1 MKCLLLGRKG
11 SNELRVRDS
20 ILRLATRYQLD
31 PNELLD
37 AFIEAWNHGSTQQT
51 GYSIVCRHSDAQ
63 SGMFQLTHNHVI
75 SQFPIDLAVL
85 MKPDNFRYYFRG
97 FKLKPIQAPSQ
108 LYRSI
113 DELRFQMRSVNL
125 KAKVVEKPE
134 KRQIRTRW
142 GAPAFVSN
150 VKIVDDTGS
159 IRLSLWNHQID
170 TVNVGD
176 DVDIHGG
183 HVVQYAGNPQL
194 RLGKKGT
201 LSINH
206 SPMKTYI

>member
-1 MKCLLLGRKG
+1 MGRQG

-31 PNELLD
+31 PNKLLD
-37 AFIEAWNHGSTQQT
+37 AFIEAWKHGSTQQT
-51 GYSIVCRHSDAQ
+51 DYTIECRHSDAQ
-63 SGMFQLTHNHVI
+63 SGMFLITHNDVI

-85 MKPDNFRYYFRG
+85 MRPNSFRHYFQG
-97 FKLKPIQAPSQ
+97 FTLEPVNDLSQ
-108 LYRSI
+108 GYLTI
-113 DELRFQMRSVNL
+113 DELRFRMQHVNL
-125 KAKVVEKPE
+125 KAKVSEKPE
-134 KRQIRTRW
+134 KRQVRTRW

-150 VKIVDDTGS
+150 VRITDDTGS

-170 TVNVGD
+170 TVHVGD
-176 DVDIHGG
+176 EVDIRGG

-201 LSINH
+201 LSINNG
-206 SPMKTYI
+206 PMKPYS

>member
-1 MKCLLLGRKG
+1 MKGLFVGRQG

-37 AFIEAWNHGSTQQT
+37 AFIEAWHYGSSTQPR
-51 GYSIVCRHSDAQ
+51 YAIECRHCDDE
-63 SGMFQLTHNHVI
+63 SGVFLITHERAI
-75 SQFPIDLAVL
+75 SQFPIDSAILTR
-85 MKPDNFRYYFRG
+85 PDSFRHYFHD
-97 FKLKPIQAPSQ
+97 FQLEPVDVPSQ
-108 LYRSI
+108 TYLSI
-113 DELRFQMRSVNL
+113 DDLRYQMRHVNV
-125 KAKVVEKPE
+125 KAKVIEKPG
-134 KRQIRTRW
+134 KRQVRTRW

-150 VKIVDDTGS
+150 VLITDDTGS

-176 DVDIHGG
+176 EIDIRGG
-183 HVVQYAGNPQL
+183 HVAQYAGNPQL
-194 RLGKKGT
+194 RIGKRGI

-206 SPMKTYI
+206 RSLKTYT

>member
-37 AFIEAWNHGSTQQT
+37 AFIDAWKHGVTQQT
-51 GYSIVCRHSDAQ
+51 GYTIACRHSNTQ
-63 SGMFQLTHNHVI
+63 SGMFQITHDHVI
-75 SQFPIDLAVL
+75 SQFPIDLTVL
-85 MKPDNFRYYFRG
+85 TRPDSFRHYFHE
-97 FKLKPIQAPSQ
+97 FKLEPIKAPSHVY
-108 LYRSI
+108 LTI
-113 DELRFQMRSVNL
+113 DELQFRMQHVNL
-125 KAKVVEKPE
+125 KAKVVEKPG
-134 KRQIRTRW
+134 KRQVRTRW

-150 VKIVDDTGS
+150 IKITDDTGS

-170 TVNVGD
+170 TVHVGD
-176 DVDIHGG
+176 TIDIRGG
-183 HVVQYAGNPQL
+183 HVAQYAGNPQL

-201 LSINH
+201 LSTNQG
-206 SPMKTYI
+206 PLKTYN

>member
-1 MKCLLLGRKG
+1 VKGLFMGRQG

-37 AFIEAWNHGSTQQT
+37 AFIEAWQYGSTQQPRYT
-51 GYSIVCRHSDAQ
+51 IECRYSDDE
-63 SGMFQLTHNHVI
+63 SGMFLLTHDHTI
-75 SQFPIDLAVL
+75 SQFPIDLAIL
-85 MKPDNFRYYFRG
+85 TRPDNFRHYFHD
-97 FKLKPIQAPSQ
+97 FQFDHVDVPSKIY
-108 LYRSI
+108 LSI
-113 DELRFQMRSVNL
+113 DDLRYQMRHVNV
-125 KAKVVEKPE
+125 KARVVEKPG
-134 KRQIRTRW
+134 KRQVRTRW

-150 VKIVDDTGS
+150 VLITDDTGS

-176 DVDIHGG
+176 DLDIRGG

-194 RLGKKGT
+194 RLGKKGM

-206 SPMKTYI
+206 SPLKTYT

>member
-1 MKCLLLGRKG
+1 LGRKG

-37 AFIEAWNHGSTQQT
+37 AFIEAWKHGLTQQT
-51 GYSIVCRHSDAQ
+51 DYTIECRHSDAQ
-63 SGMFQLTHNHVI
+63 FGMFLITHNHAI

-85 MKPDNFRYYFRG
+85 MKPNSFRHYFQG
-97 FKLKPIQAPSQ
+97 FTLEPVNDSSQAY
-108 LYRSI
+108 LSI
-113 DELRFQMRSVNL
+113 DELRFRMQHVNI
-125 KAKVVEKPE
+125 KAKVSEKPE

-150 VKIVDDTGS
+150 VQITDDSGS

-170 TVNVGD
+170 AVNVGD
-176 DVDIHGG
+176 EVDIRGG
-183 HVVQYAGNPQL
+183 HVVQYAGTPQL

-206 SPMKTYI
+206 GPMKPYS